1 MEQSREKQDY
11 QSPTVTL
18 TQLAKFDK
26 SRTSNN
32 NEEKPVWL

>member
-11 QSPTVTL
+11 QSPTDTL
-18 TQLAKFDK
+18 TQLVKFDK
-26 SRTSNN
+26 QRTSNN